1 MSYLMNADIGGVQLY
16 TSRRLG
22 NLTHVFTVKVI
33 FPFKIKLCFESDV
46 YFLSEHERISPTG
59 DGYKVG
65 FFLSSCIKSSL
76 ELQEVVSHTWKI
88 FISHENLNPPFNG

>member
-1 MSYLMNADIGGVQLY
+1 MSYLMNAYTGGVQLY

-22 NLTHVFTVKVI
+22 NLTRVFTVKMI

-46 YFLSEHERISPTG
+46 YFLSDHERIFPIS
-59 DGYKVG
+59 DGYKVQ
-65 FFLSSCIKSSL
+65 FFLSSCIKSSS

-88 FISHENLNPPFNG
+88 LFISNEN